1 MKKKKIIDMD
11 LYYEKLDN
19 GLEIYVIPKNDCN
32 NIYVT
37 YNTKYGGKDNE
48 FIPLNETKMKKFPK
62 GIAHFLEHKLFEEED
77 NTNVFSFYQERGA
90 NANANTSYER
100 TSYLFFGTEYFKENL
115 EMLLHY
121 VESPYFTDENVEKEK
136 GIIEQEYRM
145 NEDNPYSR
153 IFYGALENAFIKLP
167 YNVSILGD
175 LESIRSIT
183 KEQLYECYNTFY
195 HPSNMFIVVT
205 GNVNPTEVI
214 TIIKDFESKRDLKE
228 EKKIVRKKYKEPDKV
243 AKKEEKVKMNT
254 SISKVCLA
262 YKINKNLFKDID
274 SKMATRLINHIFDLK
289 VGSTS
294 ILSEKLR
301 ESDIITSPVSTTV
314 MVTDTHYLV
323 LLLAETKKEK
333 VLIKEITETLSHLSI
348 TPLEF
353 ERRKRIMISGLI
365 SSTENIFRTN
375 DRIIDDIT
383 DYNKVYT
390 NELELVKNLSMD
402 DVSYVVSNIDL
413 SNKLIYIIEPK

>member
-48 FIPLNETKMKKFPK
+48 FVPLNETKMKKFPK

-167 YNVSILGD
+167 YNISILGD

-214 TIIKDFESKRDLKE
+214 SIIKDFESKRDLKE

-243 AKKEEKVKMNT
+243 AKKEEIVKMNT

-262 YKINKNLFKDID
+262 YKINKNSFKDID
-274 SKMATRLINHIFDLK
+274 AKMATRLINHIFDLK

-333 VLIKEITETLSHLSI
+333 VLIKEITETLKDLSI

-390 NELELVKNLSMD
+390 NELELVKNLTMD

>member
-145 NEDNPYSR
+145 
-153 IFYGALENAFIKLP
+153 K
-167 YNVSILGD
+167 SI
-175 LESIRSIT
+175 
-183 KEQLYECYNTFY
+183 
-195 HPSNMFIVVT
+195 
-205 GNVNPTEVI
+205 
-214 TIIKDFESKRDLKE
+214 
-228 EKKIVRKKYKEPDKV
+228 
-243 AKKEEKVKMNT
+243 
-254 SISKVCLA
+254 
-262 YKINKNLFKDID
+262 
-274 SKMATRLINHIFDLK
+274 
-289 VGSTS
+289 
-294 ILSEKLR
+294 
-301 ESDIITSPVSTTV
+301 
-314 MVTDTHYLV
+314 
-323 LLLAETKKEK
+323 
-333 VLIKEITETLSHLSI
+333 
-348 TPLEF
+348 
-353 ERRKRIMISGLI
+353 
-365 SSTENIFRTN
+365 
-375 DRIIDDIT
+375 
-383 DYNKVYT
+383 
-390 NELELVKNLSMD
+390 
-402 DVSYVVSNIDL
+402 
-413 SNKLIYIIEPK
+413 

>member
-77 NTNVFSFYQERGA
+77 NINVFSFYQERGA

-153 IFYGALENAFIKLP
+153 IFYGALENAFIKFP

-390 NELELVKNLSMD
+390 NELELVKNLTMD

>member
-32 NIYVT
+32 NIYAT

-145 NEDNPYSR
+145 NEDNPFSR
-153 IFYGALENAFIKLP
+153 LFFGALENAFIKLP

-214 TIIKDFESKRDLKE
+214 TIIIDFESKRDLKE
-228 EKKIVRKKYKEPDKV
+228 AKKIVRKKYKEPDKV

-390 NELELVKNLSMD
+390 NELELVKNLTMD

>member
-136 GIIEQEYRM
+136 GIIEQEIKMY
-145 NEDNPYSR
+145 
-153 IFYGALENAFIKLP
+153 LETHPEIDSFVVIDDDYDMDFGESMIKLP
-167 YNVSILGD
+167 SQRIHGQLGLD
-175 LESIRSIT
+175 DIS
-183 KEQLYECYNTFY
+183 
-195 HPSNMFIVVT
+195 
-205 GNVNPTEVI
+205 VNKAI
-214 TIIKDFESKRDLKE
+214 
-228 EKKIVRKKYKEPDKV
+228 
-243 AKKEEKVKMNT
+243 
-254 SISKVCLA
+254 
-262 YKINKNLFKDID
+262 
-274 SKMATRLINHIFDLK
+274 
-289 VGSTS
+289 
-294 ILSEKLR
+294 
-301 ESDIITSPVSTTV
+301 
-314 MVTDTHYLV
+314 
-323 LLLAETKKEK
+323 K
-333 VLIKEITETLSHLSI
+333 VL
-348 TPLEF
+348 
-353 ERRKRIMISGLI
+353 G
-365 SSTENIFRTN
+365 
-375 DRIIDDIT
+375 
-383 DYNKVYT
+383 KV
-390 NELELVKNLSMD
+390 EQSVKL
-402 DVSYVVSNIDL
+402 
-413 SNKLIYIIEPK
+413 KKTK